1 MHVIA
6 GIYRVIMAALY
17 FAFFGIGALIISL
30 VLFNVLKLFV
40 HDEHSLR
47 NKSRNI
53 TSLSFKFFVSSGNF
67 LKIFD
72 IQVEGLEKLKDDH
85 GMMFI
90 ANHPT
95 LIDVV
100 IMISFVKNANCVV
113 KAALKHNPFL
123 RTIVKSN
130 DYVTNDGTAEE
141 IIQKCKICFKK
152 HDNLIIFPEGT
163 RTIDKTNLHFT
174 HGFSSIAIENEC
186 KIRPIAIDYQ
196 SRGLQKHVPFYYIY
210 FGKLTYRLH
219 VLDCFDTVEYVKE
232 HQDRE
237 ISAISRMISK
247 ELKNT
252 IASCL

>member
-1 MHVIA
+1 
-6 GIYRVIMAALY
+6 
-17 FAFFGIGALIISL
+17 
-30 VLFNVLKLFV
+30 
-40 HDEHSLR
+40 
-47 NKSRNI
+47 
-53 TSLSFKFFVSSGNF
+53 
-67 LKIFD
+67 
-72 IQVEGLEKLKDDH
+72 
-85 GMMFI
+85 
-90 ANHPT
+90 
-95 LIDVV
+95 
-100 IMISFVKNANCVV
+100 
-113 KAALKHNPFL
+113 
-123 RTIVKSN
+123 
-130 DYVTNDGTAEE
+130 
-141 IIQKCKICFKK
+141 
-152 HDNLIIFPEGT
+152 
-163 RTIDKTNLHFT
+163 LHFT